1 MASSVLA
8 EVARGRG
15 GGGGWENSTT
25 SSVNILVDVTV
36 STDEE
41 YLVHIGEE
49 DDAIAMLIDP
59 AWLAA

>member
-15 GGGGWENSTT
+15 GSGRWENSTT
-25 SSVNILVDVTV
+25 ASVNILVDVTV
-36 STDEE
+36 STNEE
-41 YLVHIGEE
+41 HLLHVGEE
-49 DDAIAMLIDP
+49 DNAIAMLIDP

>member
-15 GGGGWENSTT
+15 GSGRWENSTT
-25 SSVNILVDVTV
+25 ASVNILVDVIV
-36 STDEE
+36 LTDEE
-41 YLVHIGEE
+41 HLLHVSKE